1 MPRFLV
7 LAMRTPDFD
16 SAQAEAHQEFL
27 AALRDAGVL
36 ELTGPF
42 ADGTGGAYL
51 LQAADLATATDIA
64 HADPLHTS
72 GSSTLTVHEWQ
83 AS

>member
-7 LAMRTPDFD
+7 LAMRTPTFD
-16 SAQAEAHQEFL
+16 SAQGEAHQEFL

-36 ELTGPF
+36 EMTGPF

-51 LQAADLATATDIA
+51 LQAADYATATDIA

-72 GSSTLTVHEWQ
+72 GSSTLTVYEWQ
-83 AS
+83 AR

>member
-1 MPRFLV
+1 MTRFLV
-7 LAMRTPDFD
+7 LAMRTADFD
-16 SAQAEAHQEFL
+16 PAQAEAHHEFL

-36 ELTGPF
+36 EMTGPF
-42 ADGTGGAYL
+42 GDGSGGAYL
-51 LQAADLATATDIA
+51 LQAQDLATATDIA

-72 GSSTLTVHEWQ
+72 GSSSLTVYEWD